1 MTESCFTVLI
11 VAAGLTSLVCMAGG
25 FWVLCY
31 TVARYLRQAEAPESI
46 DLGTGFSLKERSFW
60 LRIQGSKKCAGDFWL
75 TARIFLR
82 RSLKLPAFVKD
93 ITTMGR

>member
-60 LRIQGSKKCAGDFWL
+60 LRIQGSKKHPD
-75 TARIFLR
+75 
-82 RSLKLPAFVKD
+82 SKKD
-93 ITTMGR
+93 HDSSNDHGLLS